1 MFDTHILQGLEINIK
16 GEKSLSAEM
25 NFFYSKADVALW
37 RDETSDEK
45 REEIRRSSSSLF
57 QKYPKVFY
65 SPLLLFS
72 TWNGE
77 RMHGN

>member
-25 NFFYSKADVALW
+25 IFFYSKADVALW

-45 REEIRRSSSSLF
+45 REEISRSSSSLF
-57 QKYPKVFY
+57 QKYPKVF
-65 SPLLLFS
+65 
-72 TWNGE
+72 
-77 RMHGN
+77 

>member
-25 NFFYSKADVALW
+25 NFFALW

-45 REEIRRSSSSLF
+45 REEISRSSSSLF
-57 QKYPKVFY
+57 QKYPKVF
-65 SPLLLFS
+65 
-72 TWNGE
+72 
-77 RMHGN
+77 